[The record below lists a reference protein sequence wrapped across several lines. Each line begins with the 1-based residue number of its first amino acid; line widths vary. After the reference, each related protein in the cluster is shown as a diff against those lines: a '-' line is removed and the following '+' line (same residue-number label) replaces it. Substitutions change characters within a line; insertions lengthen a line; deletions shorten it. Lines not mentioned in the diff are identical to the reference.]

1 MSAEATRYEEIARY
15 LRSEIAAA
23 SPGTRL
29 PSESE
34 LCERFGV
41 SRMTARAAL
50 QILDNEGLIVRRRGQ
65 GTFVAPRPVPRVLG
79 SPLSFSE
86 SMRRRGL
93 TASSRLLAAGEI
105 DPEPDDVAALELSP
119 GDKAVLLERLRLAS
133 DVPMAIERALLHPSL
148 RDVLDEDL
156 AARSLHSTMEKM
168 GRVPTRAQAWV
179 SARLADARERRLL
192 DLRDPAVILT
202 ERRVI
207 TDQNGQ
213 PLEHTETRYA
223 AERYT
228 FEAVLERD
236 EEDLLR

>member
-1 MSAEATRYEEIARY
+1 
-15 LRSEIAAA
+15 
-23 SPGTRL
+23 
-29 PSESE
+29 
-34 LCERFGV
+34 
-41 SRMTARAAL
+41 
-50 QILDNEGLIVRRRGQ
+50 
-65 GTFVAPRPVPRVLG
+65 
-79 SPLSFSE
+79 
-86 SMRRRGL
+86 MRRRGL

-156 AARSLHSTMEKM
+156 AAGSLHSTMEKM